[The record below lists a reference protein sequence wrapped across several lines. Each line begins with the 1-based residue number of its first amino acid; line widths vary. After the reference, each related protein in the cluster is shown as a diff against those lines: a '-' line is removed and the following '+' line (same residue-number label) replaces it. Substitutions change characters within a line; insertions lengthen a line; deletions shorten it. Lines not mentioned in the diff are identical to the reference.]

1 MFLHLRVRVMVSNVI
16 VKYFVMVVL
25 LLHDV
30 PMSINDF
37 FEVFSAFQVKHLIAD
52 DASQAN
58 DTDILT

>member
-1 MFLHLRVRVMVSNVI
+1 MVSNVI
-16 VKYFVMVVL
+16 VKYFVMLVL